1 MKWRIG
7 GGKMLL
13 YQQALAIAEDAHK
26 GQVDKAGVDYIQHP
40 LFVASLVEG
49 ELAKTVALLHDVVE
63 DSDWTLEDLRKEGLL
78 EEVVQAVGIL
88 TKKRNENYEE
98 YILRV
103 KQNPLARQVK
113 LADLKH
119 NSDLSRLANVTD
131 RDRKRVAKY
140 QKAIAF
146 LSEE

>member
-1 MKWRIG
+1 
-7 GGKMLL
+7 MLL
-13 YQQALAIAEDAHK
+13 YQQALAIAKDAHK
-26 GQVDKAGVDYIQHP
+26 GQVDKAGVAYIQHP
-40 LFVASLVEG
+40 LFVASLVDG

-63 DSDWTLEDLRKEGLL
+63 DSDWTLEDLRKEGLP

-88 TKKRNENYEE
+88 TKKRNEKYEE

-103 KQNPLARQVK
+103 KQNSLARQVK

-140 QKAIAF
+140 QKAIEY

>member
-1 MKWRIG
+1 
-7 GGKMLL
+7 MLL

-26 GQVDKAGVDYIQHP
+26 GQFDKAGVDYIQHP

-63 DSDWTLEDLRKEGLL
+63 DSDWTLEDLRKEGLP
-78 EEVVQAVGIL
+78 EEVVQAVGII

-103 KQNPLARQVK
+103 KQNPLARKVK
-113 LADLKH
+113 LADLQH
-119 NSDLSRLANVTD
+119 NSDLSRLTTVTEI
-131 RDRKRVAKY
+131 DRKRAEKY
-140 QKAIAF
+140 RQAIAF
-146 LSEE
+146 L

>member
-13 YQQALAIAEDAHK
+13 YQQALARAEDAHK
-26 GQVDKAGVDYIQHP
+26 GQVDKAGVAYIHHP
-40 LFVASLVEG
+40 LYVASLVEG
-49 ELAKTVALLHDVVE
+49 KLAKTIALLHDVVE
-63 DSDWTLEDLRKEGLL
+63 DSAWTLEDLRMEGLP
-78 EEVVQAVGIL
+78 EEVVQSVGIL
-88 TKKRNENYEE
+88 TKNRDESYEE
-98 YILRV
+98 YLMHV

-113 LADLKH
+113 LADLQH

-131 RDRKRVAKY
+131 RDRKRAEKY
-140 QKAIAF
+140 RQAIAF

>member
-1 MKWRIG
+1 
-7 GGKMLL
+7 MLL
-13 YQQALAIAEDAHK
+13 YQQALAIAKDAHK

-63 DSDWTLEDLRKEGLL
+63 DSDWTLEDLRKEGLP

-140 QKAIAF
+140 RQAIAF

>member
-1 MKWRIG
+1 
-7 GGKMLL
+7 MLL
-13 YQQALAIAEDAHK
+13 YQQALAIAKDAHK

-63 DSDWTLEDLRKEGLL
+63 DSDWTLEDLRKEGLP

-140 QKAIAF
+140 QKAISF

>member
-1 MKWRIG
+1 
-7 GGKMLL
+7 MLL
-13 YQQALAIAEDAHK
+13 YQQALAIAKDAHK
-26 GQVDKAGVDYIQHP
+26 GQVDKAGVEYIQHP

-63 DSDWTLEDLRKEGLL
+63 DSDWTLEDLRKEGLP

-113 LADLKH
+113 LADLHH

-140 QKAIAF
+140 QKAIAY

>member
-1 MKWRIG
+1 
-7 GGKMLL
+7 MLL
-13 YQQALAIAEDAHK
+13 SQQALAIAKDAHK
-26 GQVDKAGVDYIQHP
+26 GQVDKAGMNYIQHP

-63 DSDWTLEDLRKEGLL
+63 DSDWTLEDLRKEGLP
-78 EEVVQAVGIL
+78 EEVVQAVAIL

-113 LADLKH
+113 LADLQH

>member
-1 MKWRIG
+1 
-7 GGKMLL
+7 MLL
-13 YQQALAIAEDAHK
+13 YQQALAIAKDAHK

-63 DSDWTLEDLRKEGLL
+63 DSDWTLEDLRKDGLP

-113 LADLKH
+113 LADLQH

-140 QKAIAF
+140 QKAIAY

>member
-1 MKWRIG
+1 MV
-7 GGKMLL
+7 L
-13 YQQALAIAEDAHK
+13 YQQALAIARDAHK
-26 GQVDKAGVDYIQHP
+26 GQVDKAGVAYIQHP

-63 DSDWTLEDLRKEGLL
+63 DSDWTLEDLRKEGLP

-140 QKAIAF
+140 QKAIAY
-146 LSEE
+146 LIEE

>member
-1 MKWRIG
+1 
-7 GGKMLL
+7 MLL
-13 YQQALAIAEDAHK
+13 YQQALAIAKDAHK

-63 DSDWTLEDLRKEGLL
+63 DSDWTLEDLRKEGLP
-78 EEVVQAVGIL
+78 EEVVQAVGII

-140 QKAIAF
+140 QKAISF

>member
-1 MKWRIG
+1 
-7 GGKMLL
+7 MLL
-13 YQQALAIAEDAHK
+13 YQQALAIAKDAHK
-26 GQVDKAGVDYIQHP
+26 GQVDKAGVAYIQHP

-63 DSDWTLEDLRKEGLL
+63 DSDWTLEDLRKDGLP

-113 LADLKH
+113 LADLQH

-140 QKAIAF
+140 QKAIAY

>member
-1 MKWRIG
+1 
-7 GGKMLL
+7 MLL
-13 YQQALAIAEDAHK
+13 YQQALAIAKDAHK

-40 LFVASLVEG
+40 LFVTSLVEG

-63 DSDWTLEDLRKEGLL
+63 DSDWTLEDLRKDGLP

-113 LADLKH
+113 LADLQH

-140 QKAIAF
+140 QKAIAY

>member
-1 MKWRIG
+1 
-7 GGKMLL
+7 MLL
-13 YQQALAIAEDAHK
+13 YQQALAIAKDAHK
-26 GQVDKAGVDYIQHP
+26 GQVDKAGVEYIQHP

-63 DSDWTLEDLRKEGLL
+63 DSDWTLEDLRKEGLP

-140 QKAIAF
+140 QKAIAY

>member
-1 MKWRIG
+1 
-7 GGKMLL
+7 MLL
-13 YQQALAIAEDAHK
+13 YQQALAIAKDAHK
-26 GQVDKAGVDYIQHP
+26 GQVDKAGMDYIQHP

-63 DSDWTLEDLRKEGLL
+63 DSDWTLGDLRKEGLP
-78 EEVVQAVGIL
+78 EEVVQAVGII

-113 LADLKH
+113 LADLYH

-140 QKAIAF
+140 QQAIAF

>member
-1 MKWRIG
+1 
-7 GGKMLL
+7 MLL

-26 GQVDKAGVDYIQHP
+26 GQVDKAGGAYIRHP
-40 LFVASLVEG
+40 LYVASLVEG
-49 ELAKTVALLHDVVE
+49 ELAKTIALLHDVVE
-63 DSDWTLEDLRKEGLL
+63 DSAWTLEDLRMEGLP

-88 TKKRNENYEE
+88 TKNRDESYEE
-98 YILRV
+98 YLLHV

-113 LADLKH
+113 LADLHH

-140 QKAIAF
+140 QKAIAY

>member
-1 MKWRIG
+1 
-7 GGKMLL
+7 MLL

-26 GQVDKAGVDYIQHP
+26 GQFDKAGVDYIQHP

-63 DSDWTLEDLRKEGLL
+63 DSDWTLEDLRKEGLP
-78 EEVVQAVGIL
+78 EEVVQAVGII

-113 LADLKH
+113 LADLQH

-131 RDRKRVAKY
+131 RDRKRVEKY

>member
-1 MKWRIG
+1 
-7 GGKMLL
+7 MLL
-13 YQQALAIAEDAHK
+13 YQQSLAIAEDAHK

-63 DSDWTLEDLRKEGLL
+63 DSDWTLEDLRMEGLP

-103 KQNPLARQVK
+103 K
-113 LADLKH
+113 
-119 NSDLSRLANVTD
+119 
-131 RDRKRVAKY
+131 
-140 QKAIAF
+140 
-146 LSEE
+146 

>member
-1 MKWRIG
+1 
-7 GGKMLL
+7 MLL
-13 YQQALAIAEDAHK
+13 YQQALVIAEDAHK
-26 GQVDKAGVDYIQHP
+26 GQVDKAGMDYIQHP

-63 DSDWTLEDLRKEGLL
+63 DSDWTLEDLRMEVLP

-88 TKKRNENYEE
+88 TKNRDESYEE
-98 YILRV
+98 YLMHV

>member
-1 MKWRIG
+1 
-7 GGKMLL
+7 MLL
-13 YQQALAIAEDAHK
+13 YQKALAIAEDAHK

-63 DSDWTLEDLRKEGLL
+63 DSDWTLEDLRKEGLP
-78 EEVVQAVGIL
+78 EEVVQAVGII

-140 QKAIAF
+140 QKAISF

>member
-7 GGKMLL
+7 GGKMVL
-13 YQQALAIAEDAHK
+13 YQQALAIAKDAHK

-40 LFVASLVEG
+40 LFVASLVED

-63 DSDWTLEDLRKEGLL
+63 DSDWTLEDLRMEGLP

-140 QKAIAF
+140 QKAISY

>member
-1 MKWRIG
+1 
-7 GGKMLL
+7 MLL

-63 DSDWTLEDLRKEGLL
+63 DSDWTLEDLRKEGLP

>member
-1 MKWRIG
+1 
-7 GGKMLL
+7 MLL
-13 YQQALAIAEDAHK
+13 YQQALAIAKDAHK
-26 GQVDKAGVDYIQHP
+26 GQVDKAEVAYIHHP
-40 LFVASLVEG
+40 LYVASLVEG

-63 DSDWTLEDLRKEGLL
+63 DSDWTLGDLRKEGLP

-140 QKAIAF
+140 QKAISF

>member
-1 MKWRIG
+1 MEG
-7 GGKMLL
+7 VKMLL
-13 YQQALAIAEDAHK
+13 YQQALAIAKDAHK

-63 DSDWTLEDLRKEGLL
+63 DSDWTLEDLRKEGLP
-78 EEVVQAVGIL
+78 EEVVQAVGII

-113 LADLKH
+113 LADLQH

-131 RDRKRVAKY
+131 RDRKRVEKY
-140 QKAIAF
+140 QQAIAY

>member
-1 MKWRIG
+1 
-7 GGKMLL
+7 MLL
-13 YQQALAIAEDAHK
+13 YQQALAIAKDAHK

-63 DSDWTLEDLRKEGLL
+63 DSDWTLEDLHKEGLP

-140 QKAIAF
+140 QKAISF

>member
-1 MKWRIG
+1 M
-7 GGKMLL
+7 
-13 YQQALAIAEDAHK
+13 
-26 GQVDKAGVDYIQHP
+26 DYIQPP

-63 DSDWTLEDLRKEGLL
+63 DSDWTLEDLRKKGLP

-88 TKKRNENYEE
+88 TKKRNEKYEE

-113 LADLKH
+113 LADLQH
-119 NSDLSRLANVTD
+119 NSDLSRLTTVTEI
-131 RDRKRVAKY
+131 DRKRAEKY
-140 QKAIAF
+140 RQAIAF
-146 LSEE
+146 L

>member
-1 MKWRIG
+1 
-7 GGKMLL
+7 MLL
-13 YQQALAIAEDAHK
+13 YQQALAIAKDAHK

-63 DSDWTLEDLRKEGLL
+63 DSDWTLEDLRKEGLP

-131 RDRKRVAKY
+131 RDRKRAEKY
-140 QKAIAF
+140 RQAIAF
-146 LSEE
+146 LT

>member
-1 MKWRIG
+1 MV
-7 GGKMLL
+7 L
-13 YQQALAIAEDAHK
+13 YQQALAIAKDAHK

-49 ELAKTVALLHDVVE
+49 ELAKAVALLHDVVE
-63 DSDWTLEDLRKEGLL
+63 DSDWTLEDLRMEGLP

-140 QKAIAF
+140 QKAISY

>member
-1 MKWRIG
+1 MV
-7 GGKMLL
+7 LD
-13 YQQALAIAEDAHK
+13 QQALAIAKDAHK

-63 DSDWTLEDLRKEGLL
+63 DSDWTLEDLRKEGLPD
-78 EEVVQAVGIL
+78 EVVQAVGIL

-113 LADLKH
+113 LADLQH

-140 QKAIAF
+140 QKAISF

>member
-1 MKWRIG
+1 
-7 GGKMLL
+7 MLL
-13 YQQALAIAEDAHK
+13 YQQALAIAKDAHK
-26 GQVDKAGVDYIQHP
+26 GQVDKAGVAYIHHP
-40 LFVASLVEG
+40 LYVASLVEG
-49 ELAKTVALLHDVVE
+49 ELAKTIALLHDVVE
-63 DSDWTLEDLRKEGLL
+63 DSGWTLEDLRKEGLP

-113 LADLKH
+113 LADLQH

-131 RDRKRVAKY
+131 RDRERVAKY

>member
-1 MKWRIG
+1 
-7 GGKMLL
+7 MLL
-13 YQQALAIAEDAHK
+13 YQQALAIAKDAHK

-63 DSDWTLEDLRKEGLL
+63 DSDWTLEDLRKEGLP
-78 EEVVQAVGIL
+78 EEVVQAVGII

-113 LADLKH
+113 LADLQH

-131 RDRKRVAKY
+131 RDRKRVEKY
-140 QKAIAF
+140 QQAIAY

>member
-1 MKWRIG
+1 
-7 GGKMLL
+7 MLL

-26 GQVDKAGVDYIQHP
+26 GQVDKAGVAYIQHP
-40 LFVASLVEG
+40 LYVASLVEG
-49 ELAKTVALLHDVVE
+49 ELAKTIALLHDVVE
-63 DSDWTLEDLRKEGLL
+63 DSAWTLEDLRMEGLP

-88 TKKRNENYEE
+88 TKNRDESYEE
-98 YILRV
+98 YLMHV

-131 RDRKRVAKY
+131 RDRKRAEKY
-140 QKAIAF
+140 RQAIAF
-146 LSEE
+146 LT

>member
-1 MKWRIG
+1 
-7 GGKMLL
+7 MLL

-63 DSDWTLEDLRKEGLL
+63 DSAWTLEDLRKEGLP

-113 LADLKH
+113 LADLQH